1 MRKNYFKFLL
11 GSALALSLNTKAQT
25 NACNELFISEIV
37 YAKDQIAVSGN
48 SPIDKSYALELFN
61 PKGTDV
67 DLTGYFIKLAVS
79 AGADINIPLSGNI
92 TSKGTFVVGFSGS
105 DIPVAQL
112 SEMLSASLNFEEK
125 TRVELWNANGI
136 IDRIGQVNISQA
148 DAINIAL
155 AIADPVNYLNTLN
168 LDLTSLQNFTA
179 RRKYNENQGD
189 PNFAQPADKWVIAP
203 NGDITNLGLHNNVCS
218 ADVLYR
224 FFIGGGTDWCNEGT
238 MRDMA
243 IEVTGVDAQDNN
255 PHSVDVIAQFGTN
268 VCEANTGG
276 YDYASA
282 ADISTT
288 TLTASYAPSSGQWVT
303 HVQYNVLQDNI
314 AENIEYLTWTL
325 SNPTN
330 GAIDASSNCT
340 KVAIYANIASI
351 AEFEKE
357 NILIKAYPN
366 PTTNILV
373 VKSAVQ
379 EKISN
384 VQIIDNIGSVVY
396 SEKYDDPELNVQNL
410 SSGIYILK
418 VQMQNGRVIVKQFV
432 KK

>member
-1 MRKNYFKFLL
+1 M
-11 GSALALSLNTKAQT
+11 
-25 NACNELFISEIV
+25 
-37 YAKDQIAVSGN
+37 
-48 SPIDKSYALELFN
+48 
-61 PKGTDV
+61 
-67 DLTGYFIKLAVS
+67 
-79 AGADINIPLSGNI
+79 SGNI

-105 DIPVAQL
+105 DLPVAQL

-179 RRKYNENQGD
+179 RRKYNENSGD
-189 PNFAQPADKWVIAP
+189 PNFAQPANKWVIAP

-255 PHSVDVIAQFGTN
+255 PHSVDVIAQFGSN
-268 VCEANTGG
+268 VCETNTGG

-314 AENIEYLTWTL
+314 AENIEYMTWTL

-384 VQIIDNIGSVVY
+384 VQIIDNIGAVVY